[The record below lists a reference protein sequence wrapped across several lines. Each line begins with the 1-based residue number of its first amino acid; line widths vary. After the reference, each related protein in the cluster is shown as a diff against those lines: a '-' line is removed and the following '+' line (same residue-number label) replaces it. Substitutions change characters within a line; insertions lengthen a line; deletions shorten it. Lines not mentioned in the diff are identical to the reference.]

1 MPSVKVD
8 AGAQSTDP
16 AIDGAM
22 LAKNWTATNYH
33 TPHDNMDQRLYFDS
47 AAKSTALNFLIGYEV
62 AQQSER
68 PAWNAGAFFGTKFA
82 QRH

>member
-1 MPSVKVD
+1 
-8 AGAQSTDP
+8 
-16 AIDGAM
+16 M

-33 TPHDNMDQRLYFDS
+33 TPNDNMDHRFYFDS

-68 PAWNAGAFFGTKFA
+68 PAWNADDFFGTKFA
-82 QRH
+82 HKP

>member
-1 MPSVKVD
+1 
-8 AGAQSTDP
+8 
-16 AIDGAM
+16 
-22 LAKNWTATNYH
+22 
-33 TPHDNMDQRLYFDS
+33 MDHRCYFDA